1 MAMTIRVNGCAYT
14 VQAETVQALFTELK
28 VDFAKKAVEVNG
40 VILDPAV
47 YATTAVHPHDQI
59 EIIQFV
65 GGG

>member
-1 MAMTIRVNGCAYT
+1 MSKDIRVNGCAYS
-14 VQAETVQALFTELK
+14 VNAENVLALFAELK

-40 VILDPAV
+40 EILEPAA
-47 YATTAVHPHDQI
+47 YATTAIHPHDQI